1 MIPLKSLKNPGGG
14 IIMTEAAEKIIEL
27 TEVISEPEP
36 PAPEKPVLEVL
47 PGPEKNTLDAVS
59 LPDLEEKMKAWV
71 GEEAEKI
78 IRAVV
83 QEEIQKQIRE
93 IMVQEVEKAIQRE
106 IEALKRI

>member
-1 MIPLKSLKNPGGG
+1 MA
-14 IIMTEAAEKIIEL
+14 EAAEKIIEL

-47 PGPEKNTLDAVS
+47 PMPERNS
-59 LPDLEEKMKAWV
+59 LESISRPELEEKMKAWV
-71 GEEAEKI
+71 GEEAGKI

-83 QEEIQKQIRE
+83 QDEIQKQIRE

-106 IEALKRI
+106 IEALKGTGN